1 MINFLATYEI
11 LWLIIAIVS
20 GLFYMLSVHH
30 IMMEGLPER
39 LAQDRSNFD
48 YFVIAIFYLTRI
60 TLVISTLLLL
70 TDLFVR
76 G

>member
-30 IMMEGLPER
+30 IMLEGLNER
-39 LAQDRSNFD
+39 FLQDRSNFD
-48 YFVIAIFYLTRI
+48 LIVVCIFYLTRV